1 MVPRPRLVVIG
12 ASPNIATTAR
22 GIDPR
27 TVFVQQPGSPVT
39 RIVDTLSNLYSLD
52 FADRKVFESFVRV
65 VLRPLGVAAV
75 VSVTETGQEPA
86 ALANEILGT
95 PGVPLEVVARF
106 NDKVLM
112 RRRLAERAPELSC
125 GYALVTSSAEAA
137 DAVGRWGEGARLV
150 LKPATGTAS
159 RGVTLLDGP
168 GGLDGFDGFDDLSG
182 ADGPVPYLLE
192 EYLPGREF
200 SAEMFSRNGVHRL
213 IAVTEKHVFDS
224 TFVESAHV
232 VPATGIDSA
241 DMSAIE
247 HAMCVFLDAMELRDG
262 PTHTEF
268 KLADGRVRIIESHT
282 RIGGDGIGDLVRL
295 AAGVDVKRLALGW
308 SVGVTESDCTQPPA
322 AAAAAVAFVT
332 ARPGRVT
339 RVAPPALDEDQG
351 VDVVSIEIAVQP
363 GEAVGELTESARR
376 VGRVMTTGADPRTV
390 LDATRGL
397 AARVTVE
404 TQP

>member
-1 MVPRPRLVVIG
+1 MTRPRLVVIG
-12 ASPNIATTAR
+12 ASPNIATIAR

-39 RIVDTLSNLYSLD
+39 RIVDTESNLYSLD
-52 FADRKVFESFVRV
+52 FTDRKVFESFVRV
-65 VLRPLGVAAV
+65 VLRPLNIAAV

-95 PGVPLEVVARF
+95 PGMPTDVVARF

-112 RRRLAERAPELSC
+112 RRRLAARAPQLSC
-125 GYALVTSSAEAA
+125 RYALVASPAEAA
-137 DAVGRWGEGARLV
+137 DVLARWSKGTRAV
-150 LKPATGTAS
+150 LKPPTGTAS
-159 RGVTLLDGP
+159 RGVALLDGP
-168 GGLDGFDGFDDLSG
+168 GSLDGFNGFDDRTG
-182 ADGPVPYLLE
+182 VDGPVSYLLE
-192 EYLPGREF
+192 EYIPGREF
-200 SAEMFSRNGVHRL
+200 SAEMFSRDGAHRL

-232 VPATGIDSA
+232 VPATGINNA

-247 HAMCVFLDAMELRDG
+247 HAMGVFLDAMSLRDG

-282 RIGGDGIGDLVRL
+282 RVGGDGIGDLVRL

-308 SVGVTESDCTQPPA
+308 PVGVTEFDCTQPPA
-322 AAAAAVAFVT
+322 AAAAAVAFAS

-339 RVAPPALDEDQG
+339 RVASPALDEDG
-351 VDVVSIEIAVQP
+351 RVDVVSIEIVVKP
-363 GEAVGELTESARR
+363 GETVGELTESAKR
-376 VGRVMTTGADPRTV
+376 VGRVMATGVDPKTV

-404 TQP
+404 TQL